1 MQQKKSKIILLY
13 FFLLLI
19 LGSINN
25 INLNDLKF
33 VKIQKIKI
41 SGLDQNKNLSISK
54 EIENLNLKN
63 IFFLNAPRIENILI
77 SNSLI
82 ENFEIFKKYPSTL
95 EIKINKTKLL
105 AKIKK
110 GEEILII
117 GSNGKLSSNN
127 ISNKKIPF
135 IYGSPE
141 IKEFLKFKQIID
153 DSKFSY
159 NQINKLYFFPSK
171 RWDIELKNNVVL
183 KLSKEHLKNSLD
195 NAFILLNDKN
205 FKDLKIVDVRLKNQ
219 IILND

>member
-1 MQQKKSKIILLY
+1 MI
-13 FFLLLI
+13 
-19 LGSINN
+19 
-25 INLNDLKF
+25 
-33 VKIQKIKI
+33 
-41 SGLDQNKNLSISK
+41 
-54 EIENLNLKN
+54 
-63 IFFLNAPRIENILI
+63 A
-77 SNSLI
+77 NSLI

>member
-19 LGSINN
+19 FGSINN

-141 IKEFLKFKQIID
+141 IKEFLNFKQIID

-159 NQINKLYFFPSK
+159 SQINNFYFFPSK

>member
-19 LGSINN
+19 FGSINN

-141 IKEFLKFKQIID
+141 IKEFLKFKQNID